1 MLLWFLIQ
9 FFLTIIELVFGLLY
23 IYMIVKIKR
32 AEQRSGITIPKIWNI
47 IFIGNF
53 LMIII
58 SIVAVFVI
66 KLT

>member
-1 MLLWFLIQ
+1 MFLWFLIQ
-9 FFLTIIELVFGLLY
+9 FFLTITELILGLLY

-32 AEQRSGITIPKIWNI
+32 AEKRSGITLPNAWNI

-53 LMIII
+53 LLMII
-58 SIVAVFVI
+58 SIFAVFVI